1 MIMNAVTLSVIK
13 ADVGSYVG
21 HSQVHPDLISIARKE
36 LEAERLIED
45 CHVTNC
51 GDDLELIIT
60 HREGVDSPEIHR
72 IAWDVFMRCTEAAR
86 DLKLYGAGQDMLV
99 DAFAGNVRGMG
110 PGVAEME
117 FVPRK
122 SEPVI
127 VFMADKTSPSA
138 FSLPLYRIFAD
149 PFCSAGLILDPKL
162 HDGFR
167 FEVLDIEEGR
177 RIHLDAPEEL
187 YDILALIGIVSR
199 YLVKRVYR
207 KDGEIAAVASTEKL
221 SKIAGEYVGKDD
233 PVAIVRCQSGF
244 PAVGEVL
251 EPFAFPHLVPGFMRG
266 SHNGPLMPVSHADA
280 HPRRFDGPPRVI
292 AMGFQLNGSKLVGP
306 VDLFDDPSFEGARRK
321 ANEIADYLR
330 GHGPFQ
336 PHLLGM
342 EDLEYTTLPRVMERL
357 QARFEKLGA
366 SDRKGFSEK
375 APEAAVH

>member
-1 MIMNAVTLSVIK
+1 MDAVTLSVIK

-21 HSQVHPDLISIARKE
+21 HSQVHPDLLAAAKKLLARQK
-36 LEAERLIED
+36 LIED
-45 CHVTNC
+45 YHVTNC
-51 GDDLELIIT
+51 GDDLELILT
-60 HREGVDSPEIHR
+60 HREGVDSPEIHN
-72 IAWDVFMRCTEAAR
+72 IAWDVFMHCTEVAKS
-86 DLKLYGAGQDMLV
+86 LKLYGAGQDMLA
-99 DAFAGNVRGMG
+99 DSFAGNVRGMG

-117 FVPRK
+117 IVPRK

-167 FEVLDIEEGR
+167 FEVLDIEDGR
-177 RIHLDAPEEL
+177 RILLDTPEEL
-187 YDILALIGIVSR
+187 YDVLALIGIVSR

-207 KDGEIAAVASTEKL
+207 KDGEIAAAASTEKL

-266 SHNGPLMPVSHADA
+266 SHNGPLMPVAQPDA
-280 HPRRFDGPPRVI
+280 HPRRFDGPPRII
-292 AMGFQLNGSKLVGP
+292 ALGFQLNGSRLVGP

-321 ANEIADYLR
+321 ANEIADYMR
-330 GHGPFQ
+330 SHGPFQ
-336 PHLLGM
+336 PHLLGV
-342 EDLEYTTLPRVMERL
+342 EDLEYTTLPKVLDRL
-357 QARFEKLGA
+357 HARFETLAA
-366 SDRKGFSEK
+366 SEKKGFSKK
-375 APEAAVH
+375 AKMPAATH

>member
-1 MIMNAVTLSVIK
+1 ML
-13 ADVGSYVG
+13 ADS
-21 HSQVHPDLISIARKE
+21 
-36 LEAERLIED
+36 
-45 CHVTNC
+45 
-51 GDDLELIIT
+51 
-60 HREGVDSPEIHR
+60 
-72 IAWDVFMRCTEAAR
+72 
-86 DLKLYGAGQDMLV
+86 
-99 DAFAGNVRGMG
+99 FAGNVRGMG

-138 FSLPLYRIFAD
+138 FSLPLYKIFAD

-177 RIHLDAPEEL
+177 RIQLDAPEEL

-207 KDGEIAAVASTEKL
+207 KDGEIAAAASTEKL

-266 SHNGPLMPVSHADA
+266 SHNGPLMPVAQADA

-292 AMGFQLNGSKLVGP
+292 ALGFQLNGSKLVGP
-306 VDLFDDPSFEGARRK
+306 VDMFDDPSFDGARRK
-321 ANEIADYLR
+321 TNEIADYMR

-342 EDLEYTTLPRVMERL
+342 EDLEYTTLPKVLEKL
-357 QARFEKLGA
+357 NARFEALTV

-375 APEAAVH
+375 AEPQAALH

>member
-1 MIMNAVTLSVIK
+1 MDAVTLSVIK

-21 HSQVHPDLISIARKE
+21 HSQVHPDLLDIAREALKE
-36 LEAERLIED
+36 EKLID
-45 CHVTNC
+45 DYYVTNC
-51 GDDLELIIT
+51 GDDLELVFT
-60 HREGVDSPEIHR
+60 HREGVDSPDIHR
-72 IAWDVFMRCTEAAR
+72 MAWDIFMMCTKAAKEM
-86 DLKLYGAGQDMLV
+86 KLYGAGQDMLA

-117 FVPRK
+117 IVPRK

-127 VFMADKTSPSA
+127 IFMADKTSPSA
-138 FSLPLYRIFAD
+138 FSLPLYKIFAD

-167 FEVLDIEEGR
+167 FEVLDIEEAR
-177 RIHLDAPEEL
+177 RIMLDAPEEL

-199 YLVKRVYR
+199 YLIKRIYR
-207 KDGEIAAVASTEKL
+207 KDGEIAAAASTEKL

-266 SHNGPLMPVSHADA
+266 SHNGPLMPVAQRDA

-292 AMGFQLNGSKLVGP
+292 AMGFQLNGGKLVGP
-306 VDLFDDPSFEGARRK
+306 VDLFDDPSFDGARSR
-321 ANEIADYLR
+321 ANEIADYMR

-336 PHLLGM
+336 PHLLGV
-342 EDLEYTTLPRVMERL
+342 EDLEYTTLPKVLGRL
-357 QARFEKLGA
+357 KDRFEVLEA
-366 SDRKGFSEK
+366 SERKGFTGK
-375 APEAAVH
+375 APPQAAAH